1 MKTYIFVFMVV
12 LFFSGCSSKIPTLED
27 RKNIAQSLI
36 NDKSVVQKDIKTD
49 NFTLFSFQKVS
60 NECKNS
66 IKIYIEG
73 DGLSWVSK
81 NIVSSNP
88 TPINP
93 IALKLM
99 LLDDSSCKIYLA
111 RPCQYTS
118 SNICEEKYW
127 TSHRFNS
134 KIIDSFNE
142 ALDSLKK
149 EYSNHNFN
157 LLGYS
162 GGGAIVTLL
171 ASQREDISSLTTIAG
186 NLDIEKWTNIQKIS
200 PLNGSLNPADF
211 SNTLE
216 NIKQHHLIGEDDKII
231 PKEIFFSYQNR
242 FKNKEFI
249 TYSIEKATHN
259 CCWEEIY
266 KDYLLKNKN

>member
-12 LFFSGCSSKIPTLED
+12 LFFCGCSSKIPTLED

-73 DGLSWVSK
+73 DGLSWISRNV
-81 NIVSSNP
+81 ISSNP

-93 IALKLM
+93 TSLKLM
-99 LLDDSSCKIYLA
+99 LLDDSSCKIYIA
-111 RPCQYTS
+111 RPCQYTTS
-118 SNICEEKYW
+118 TICEEKYW
-127 TSHRFNS
+127 TNNRFSS

-142 ALDSLKK
+142 ALNSIKNEQKNNSFDLI
-149 EYSNHNFN
+149 
-157 LLGYS
+157 GYS
-162 GGGAIVTLL
+162 GGGAVATLL
-171 ASQREDISSLTTIAG
+171 ASQRNDINSITTIAG
-186 NLDIEKWTNIQKIS
+186 NLDIEKWTNIHNIS
-200 PLNGSLNPADF
+200 SLNGSLNPADF

-231 PKEIFFSYQNR
+231 PKEIFFSYQSKFRNK
-242 FKNKEFI
+242 KNI
-249 TYSIEKATHN
+249 TYSLHKATHN
-259 CCWEEIY
+259 CCWEDIY
-266 KDYLLKNKN
+266 KKYLLEN

>member
-1 MKTYIFVFMVV
+1 MKHFYFVFMVV

-49 NFTLFSFQKVS
+49 TFTLFSFQKVS

-73 DGLSWVSK
+73 DGLSWISRNV
-81 NIVSSNP
+81 ISSNP
-88 TPINP
+88 TPLNP
-93 IALKLM
+93 TSLKLM
-99 LLDDSSCKIYLA
+99 LLDDSSCKIYIA
-111 RPCQYTS
+111 RPCQYTTS
-118 SNICEEKYW
+118 TICEEKYW
-127 TSHRFNS
+127 TNERFS
-134 KIIDSFNE
+134 KEILDSFNE
-142 ALDSLKK
+142 ALNSLKK

-171 ASQREDISSLTTIAG
+171 ASQRNDINSITTIAG
-186 NLDIEKWTNIQKIS
+186 NLDIEKWTNIHNIS
-200 PLNGSLNPADF
+200 SLNGSLNPADF

-231 PKEIFFSYQNR
+231 PKEIFFSYQSKFRNK
-242 FKNKEFI
+242 KNI
-249 TYSIEKATHN
+249 TYSLHKATHN
-259 CCWEEIY
+259 CCWEDIY
-266 KDYLLKNKN
+266 KKYLLEN